1 MSSSADFGGHSAEGG
16 SDGNKARIVRVGRGI
31 DVVARGKECI
41 ESFYEVGIPMKEH
54 RHALYYSGS
63 INSGSNMSTPSWD
76 GKKRDQRRDESD

>member
-16 SDGNKARIVRVGRGI
+16 SDGNKAGIVRVGRGI

-41 ESFYEVGIPMKEH
+41 ESLYEVGVPMKEH

-63 INSGSNMSTPSWD
+63 IDSKSNMSIPSWD
-76 GKKRDQRRDESD
+76 GKKEIKTR